1 MSTVAF
7 TNREGYNE
15 KLELRQGRV
24 KGVSFNEPVDMI
36 TSTNLVKVAS
46 NYKSP
51 TVKGDHHSPLG
62 YTREIVNLIDDAPFS
77 YHQRFKPGADV
88 LWDLTWDEY
97 LSTHYDIVNMLPPVR
112 YRNLMDNALD
122 AALTIARER
131 LRDSNNRASMG
142 SAIGTA
148 KQTAHEMA
156 SNSLN
161 VLNSL
166 RALRKGQFAQAAAH
180 LGLDRR
186 SVLTGKSAANAWL
199 QWVYGAKPVLQDIHD
214 QANLIHGINRGE
226 GFTFT
231 ASSKRSVTFTSSV
244 DPSSTF
250 AETWDCEGGVKVA
263 YKARITNS
271 YLDSLDTSGVLN
283 PLSVIW
289 DIVPYSFVVDWF
301 IPVGNVLES
310 LTATAGLEFASGY
323 ISSKEDWVFRSS
335 LQNWGAPGTYDIR
348 DKGNMSVAVMVNHRR
363 TLSDFALPHLYANTN
378 PFSSTHIANA
388 VALIRNMAGNGPS
401 LR

>member
-7 TNREGYNE
+7 TNREGYSE
-15 KLELRQGRV
+15 KTDIRQGRV
-24 KGVSFNEPVDMI
+24 TGVSFNEPVDMI
-36 TSTNLVKVAS
+36 TSTDIVKVAS

-51 TVKGDHHSPLG
+51 TVHGDHKGPLG
-62 YTREIVNLIDDAPFS
+62 YTREIVNLVDDTPFS
-77 YHQRFKPGADV
+77 YHQRFKPGNDV
-88 LWDLTWDEY
+88 LWDLTWTEY
-97 LSTHYDIVNMLPPVR
+97 LSKHYDIVNMLPPVR

-156 SNSLN
+156 NNASN
-161 VLNSL
+161 VLYSYRSL
-166 RALRKGQFAQAAAH
+166 RRGNFALAAKH
-180 LGLDRR
+180 LGIDAR
-186 SVLTGKSAANAWL
+186 SLLTGKSFANAWL
-199 QWVYGAKPVLQDIHD
+199 QWIYGAKPVLQDIHD

-231 ASSKRSVTFTSSV
+231 ASSKRHVSYTSSA
-244 DPSSTF
+244 DPTSTF
-250 AETWDCEGGVKVA
+250 REEWSCEGGVKVA

-283 PLSVIW
+283 PLSVAW
-289 DIVPYSFVVDWF
+289 DLVPYSFIVDWF

-323 ISSKEDWVFRSS
+323 ISSKEDWVFKST
-335 LQNWGAPGTYDIR
+335 LQHWGAPGTYDIK
-348 DKGNMSVAVMVNHRR
+348 DNGSMGVAVMVNHRR

-378 PFSSTHIANA
+378 PFSSIHIANA